1 MWIIN
6 NSNFKMSITIVFSWS
21 HELFI
26 KRSTL
31 NGWLK
36 INSFPF
42 QRKNNLAQSG
52 DRMSMKKISCN
63 MYSLDSML
71 K

>member
-42 QRKNNLAQSG
+42 PHRNNLAQSG

-71 K
+71 W